1 MRQGARALAN
11 SIVSVRIPSSLAER
25 LEGLA
30 KKAHYLS
37 ISEEVRSIVRKKWL
51 SYSSN
56 NARIDDIKKEIREEL
71 ALELRK
77 K

>member
-11 SIVSVRIPSSLAER
+11 SVVTVRIPSSLAEQ

-56 NARIDDIKKEIREEL
+56 NSRIEDIKKEIREEL